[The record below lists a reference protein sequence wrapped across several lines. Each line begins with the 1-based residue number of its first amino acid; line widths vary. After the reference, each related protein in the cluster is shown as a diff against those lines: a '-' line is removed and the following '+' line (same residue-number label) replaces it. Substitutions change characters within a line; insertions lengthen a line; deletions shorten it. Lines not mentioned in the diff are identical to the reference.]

1 MTKKCCIPTCKVESD
16 QPEGRDLTFHTV
28 PNDMR
33 EKWTELLQTQCN
45 VELKKYSY
53 ICSLHFQPGCFYY
66 SGLCKN
72 RRLKKGS
79 CPTLFGD
86 KLNTQLDDQSGEIQ
100 ATDNH
105 DEDDTTFNVSVE
117 ASSPSS
123 SVYYSID
130 YDITGTQKVNNTDLS
145 TSEKFENNSTN
156 TKERKSILHMDLDSL
171 NISGEAKKLLEKA
184 KEEVLGLRR
193 RNRQLQMRLY
203 RSRKGVKSA
212 TTLFTHMK
220 KRKLISENL
229 HNILEAKLPLR
240 KISAMSSAFGGQGMK
255 QCNCKKYSKGQ
266 CLSNKCNCK
275 KEFYE
280 GL

>member
-33 EKWTELLQTQCN
+33 EKWTE
-45 VELKKYSY
+45 
-53 ICSLHFQPGCFYY
+53 F
-66 SGLCKN
+66 GLCKN

-105 DEDDTTFNVSVE
+105 DEDDSTFNVSVE

-123 SVYYSID
+123 SVID

-171 NISGEAKKLLEKA
+171 NISGEAKKILEKA

-193 RNRQLQMRLY
+193 RNRQLQMRIPQQE
-203 RSRKGVKSA
+203 RSKECYN
-212 TTLFTHMK
+212 
-220 KRKLISENL
+220 LIYSHE
-229 HNILEAKLPLR
+229 EA
-240 KISAMSSAFGGQGMK
+240 
-255 QCNCKKYSKGQ
+255 
-266 CLSNKCNCK
+266 
-275 KEFYE
+275 
-280 GL
+280 